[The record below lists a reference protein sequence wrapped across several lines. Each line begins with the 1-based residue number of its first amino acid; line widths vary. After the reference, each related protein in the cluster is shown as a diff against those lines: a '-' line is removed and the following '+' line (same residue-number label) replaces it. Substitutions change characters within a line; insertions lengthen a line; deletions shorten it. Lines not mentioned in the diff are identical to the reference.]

1 MPAMLRRVSRLA
13 AVALGGFLLASPIPV
28 RAQDKA
34 SLVFSAGPTGG
45 TWTPMAAA
53 TAEVVKKRFPEVDV
67 QVEPGA
73 ALVNMEKI
81 RQDKAD
87 LGWSMT
93 TVLADARAG
102 ANTWKGKQTDRPL
115 YVANFY
121 PNVFQLVVPAD
132 VDVTKVADLK
142 GKPVAL
148 PVRGNTSLT
157 EGWELILRVLG
168 MKLDDLG
175 TKSYGSITENVEL
188 IKNRQAVAMGWFTTV
203 PGSYILDLGSAR
215 KLRMVPIPEDVITRM
230 KEVNPGFVRYVVP
243 KATYAAYGI
252 DQDVVT
258 VQAPTILI
266 ASAKT
271 PADVIYKVTKAIV
284 EGREQF
290 GHVAAAMKGVTA
302 QDMAQSFGLPYHPGA
317 EKYYR
322 EAGLLK

>member
-1 MPAMLRRVSRLA
+1 MPSILRSVPGLA
-13 AVALGGFLLASPIPV
+13 AVVLGGFLLASPGPV
-28 RAQDKA
+28 AAQQKA

-53 TAEVVKKRFPEVDV
+53 TADVVKKRFPEVDV

-81 RQDKAD
+81 RNDKAD

-93 TVLADARAG
+93 TVLSDARAG

-115 YVANFY
+115 HVANFY

-157 EGWELILRVLG
+157 EGWELVLRALG

-175 TKSYGSITENVEL
+175 TKSHGSIAENVEL
-188 IKNRQAVAMGWFTTV
+188 IKNRQAVAMGWFTVV
-203 PGSYILDLGSAR
+203 PASYVLDLGSAR
-215 KLRMVPIPEDVITRM
+215 KLRLVPIPDDVIAKM

-258 VQAPTILI
+258 VQSPTILI

-284 EGREQF
+284 EGRETF
-290 GHVAAAMKGVTA
+290 GHVAASMKGVTA